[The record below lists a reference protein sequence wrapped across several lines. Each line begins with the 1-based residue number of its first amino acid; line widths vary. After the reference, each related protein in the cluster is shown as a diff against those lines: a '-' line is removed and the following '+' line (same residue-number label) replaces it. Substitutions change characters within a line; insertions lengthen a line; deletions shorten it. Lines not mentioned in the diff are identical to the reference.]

1 MSFLIVVAGAVVG
14 LVLGAAVGD
23 GSSAALGF
31 FGGVAF
37 GVVFVQQRSLA
48 RRIDAL
54 RTDVARAAANARND
68 ALRAPHGDIRASD
81 VPPAESPPAT
91 AESPLAADIA
101 ARVDVDD
108 SVATNVPPSPAAPA
122 PRGVIDSAA
131 RRAALAASGA
141 QRTSRADEVGAS
153 STRSDSATTPGD
165 ASSPP
170 TPASRADRTPP
181 RDPFATT
188 AAAVKRWFTEGNV
201 PVKVGML
208 VLIAG
213 FAALLKYATE
223 QGWLHV
229 PMELRLA
236 GVALIAIGALA
247 FGWRERIRRRG
258 FALALQGGAIGVLLM
273 TVFAAFRLYQL
284 LPAILA
290 FGLMLTIVAGT
301 GVLAVLQ
308 DALALAVLAIIAG
321 FAAPIL
327 ISTGNGDH
335 VVLFSY
341 YALLN
346 LAIFAIA
353 WRKAWRMLNLLG
365 FAFTYLVGTAW
376 GVLRYEHALFSSTEP
391 FLVIFFAIY
400 LAIPI
405 LYAQRRG
412 TDRRDAVDG
421 TLVFGNPLIAFGLQA
436 ALLDGE
442 RMPLAYSALALAVV
456 YAALAWPL
464 IRRERLR
471 ILGESFAVLAVGFA
485 TLAVPLALSARAT
498 SCTFA
503 LEGAALVW
511 LGFRQNRALPR
522 WSGLALQALAAG
534 AFVVAFDDRAIV
546 DTVAIANGTCISALL
561 IAGAAFVSAWQFL
574 RHDARSRLAGILY
587 LWGVAWWLA
596 AGLRE
601 IDRFV
606 PSHLVPHALLAFA
619 AVSGAIAAGFFRVL
633 RAAALAW
640 TAATALAAGI
650 LVVFLFGSAGTQ
662 PFAGWG
668 LVAFAAYAVFGFVAL
683 AQIREASR
691 GAIRLAHA
699 GWIWTWT
706 LAFGL
711 ALSQVARDAALADGW
726 IAATTLAPLVVAWIV
741 ALLRS
746 AWIAP
751 PLGLRFT
758 EIRPVLL
765 GSQAAIGAFAFA
777 MLLLQNGDASPLPFV
792 PLLNPTE
799 LTQIAIVL
807 CAARWLADPSTSTG
821 FRARRLAIIVA
832 AGFAFI
838 TDATLRAVHHLAGA
852 PWDDSIAQSMLAQ
865 TALTV
870 VWSVLGVVGWVLGSR
885 RGSRPLWL
893 AGAVLMG
900 IVFAKLLLVDRTHL
914 GSALGI
920 ASFIAYGVLCTVIG
934 YLAPAPPRTARGEG
948 ARP

>member
-14 LVLGAAVGD
+14 LVIGAAIGD

-37 GVVFVQQRSLA
+37 GVVFVRQRTMA
-48 RRIDAL
+48 RKLDE
-54 RTDVARAAANARND
+54 
-68 ALRAPHGDIRASD
+68 LRAEIARVATSRTAQRDVRANE
-81 VPPAESPPAT
+81 VPIASTPPVAKEMQF
-91 AESPLAADIA
+91 AGDIA
-101 ARVDVDD
+101 ARVDDVSDRAATD
-108 SVATNVPPSPAAPA
+108 IPESPVAPT
-122 PRGVIDSAA
+122 PRGIIDSAA
-131 RRAALAASGA
+131 RRAALASSDARA
-141 QRTSRADEVGAS
+141 QRSADAGEFRIPAPDVRAAS
-153 STRSDSATTPGD
+153 TGETAQPSSAPR
-165 ASSPP
+165 APP
-170 TPASRADRTPP
+170 H
-181 RDPFATT
+181 DPFATT
-188 AAAVKRWFTEGNV
+188 IAAVKRWFTEGNV

-236 GVALIAIGALA
+236 GIALVAIGALA
-247 FGWRERIRRRG
+247 FGWRERVRRRG
-258 FALALQGGAIGVLLM
+258 FALSVQGGAIGVLLM

-284 LPAILA
+284 LPAGFA
-290 FGLMLTIVAGT
+290 FGLMLVIVAGT
-301 GVLAVLQ
+301 GMLAVLQ
-308 DALALAVLAIIAG
+308 DALALAVLAIVAG

-327 ISTGNGDH
+327 ISTGSGDH

-341 YALLN
+341 YTLLN

-353 WRKAWRMLNLLG
+353 WRKAWRILNLLG
-365 FAFTYLVGTAW
+365 FAFTYLIGTAW
-376 GVLRYEHALFSSTEP
+376 GVLRYEHALFASTEP
-391 FLVIFFAIY
+391 FLIAFFAIY

-436 ALLDGE
+436 ALLNGE

-456 YAALAWPL
+456 YAALSWPL
-464 IRRERLR
+464 IRRTNLR
-471 ILGESFAVLAVGFA
+471 ILGESLAVLAVGFA

-503 LEGAALVW
+503 LEGAALIW
-511 LGFRQNRALPR
+511 LGFRQQRALPR
-522 WSGLALQALAAG
+522 WSGLALQLIAAG
-534 AFVVAFDDRAIV
+534 AFVVAFDGNASA
-546 DTVAIANGTCISALL
+546 DTIAIANGSFISAIL

-574 RHDARSRLAGILY
+574 RHDARSPLAGALY
-587 LWGVAWWLA
+587 FWGIAWWLG
-596 AGLRE
+596 AGLHE

-606 PSHLVPHALLAFA
+606 PSHLVPHALLVFA
-619 AVSGAIAAGFFRVL
+619 ALSAGIAAGFFRAL

-640 TAATALAAGI
+640 TTAIAIAAGVAI
-650 LVVFLFGSAGTQ
+650 VILFGTASVQ

-668 LVAFAAYAVFGFVAL
+668 LVAFATYAVLGFVAL
-683 AQIREASR
+683 AEIREAST
-691 GAIRLAHA
+691 GAIRIAHV

-706 LAFGL
+706 LAIGL
-711 ALSQVARDAALADGW
+711 ALFRIVRDVGLADGW
-726 IAATTLAPLVVAWIV
+726 SAPATLAPLVVAWIV
-741 ALLRS
+741 ALLRP

-751 PLGLRFT
+751 PLGARFAA
-758 EIRPVLL
+758 IRPTLL
-765 GSQAAIGAFAFA
+765 GSQALVAACVFG
-777 MLLLQNGDASPLPFV
+777 LLLLHDGDAAPLPFV
-792 PLLNPTE
+792 PLINPVE
-799 LTQIAIVL
+799 LVQIAIVL
-807 CAARWLADPSTSTG
+807 CAARWLADPSTSDDLRT
-821 FRARRLAIIVA
+821 RRLAVVVA

-838 TDATLRAVHHLAGA
+838 TDATLRAVHHLAA
-852 PWDDSIAQSMLAQ
+852 VPWNDSITESTLAQ
-865 TALTV
+865 TSLTV

-900 IVFAKLLLVDRTHL
+900 VVLLKLLLVDRTHL

-920 ASFIAYGVLCTVIG
+920 ASFIAYGLLCTVIG
-934 YLAPAPPRTARGEG
+934 YLAPAPPRAARDG